1 MLGEDNT
8 LLTRA
13 GVDQIVEKQRANDMM
28 KLKIINLC
36 DDDDGVDSTGP
47 LCLLWDL
54 AEGALPVTATGVF
67 TMTSC
72 NLDGRE
78 INDGESES
86 KMRESMQ
93 GFVSNRMLNAFHSLC
108 AFSILLWESYRLSA
122 TITGL
127 LKLGGDKYVKSWIVS
142 TVSEL
147 SANGIR
153 TYNM

>member
-13 GVDQIVEKQRANDMM
+13 GVDQILEKQRANDMM

-36 DDDDGVDSTGP
+36 EILSGQDLLFFFFRLLFGADDDDGVDSTGP

-93 GFVSNRMLNAFHSLC
+93 GFVSNGMLSAFHSLC
-108 AFSILLWESYRLSA
+108 AFSILL
-122 TITGL
+122 
-127 LKLGGDKYVKSWIVS
+127 
-142 TVSEL
+142 
-147 SANGIR
+147 
-153 TYNM
+153 

>member
-1 MLGEDNT
+1 
-8 LLTRA
+8 
-13 GVDQIVEKQRANDMM
+13 MM

-108 AFSILLWESYRLSA
+108 AFSILLCESYRLSA